1 MSVQSLLSFALTV
14 PEIEAGRRF
23 YTTFGLAPVER
34 GNALAFR
41 CDGRD
46 QDQVLLVEGRKK
58 RLNHLR
64 FGSDEA
70 GLGAIRSRAAAGGL
84 REIDA
89 PHNDFGGGMWLRD
102 PDGNALNM
110 REEAAQAWRGA
121 APFVINNPG
130 HTERRGRGCP
140 GRHAVRPVRL
150 GHVLLQTPDLD
161 RMISFYT
168 EVLGLRVTDSVP
180 GLIAFMHLPVGGDHH
195 VVALLHNARPGFHH
209 ASFEVDSPDEIGLG
223 AQTVLEAG
231 YKNGWGFGRHVLGSN
246 FFHYLRDPWM
256 SMAEYFCDIDQI
268 PGDGSWRAETHPA
281 EDALYRWGPKVP
293 EEFDRNFEPE

>member
-102 PDGNALNM
+102 PDGNALNV

-121 APFVINNPG
+121 APFVA
-130 HTERRGRGCP
+130 RRDTSGGGCALP
-140 GRHAVRPVRL
+140 LGPQGAGGIRPQFR
-150 GHVLLQTPDLD
+150 
-161 RMISFYT
+161 
-168 EVLGLRVTDSVP
+168 
-180 GLIAFMHLPVGGDHH
+180 
-195 VVALLHNARPGFHH
+195 
-209 ASFEVDSPDEIGLG
+209 
-223 AQTVLEAG
+223 AG
-231 YKNGWGFGRHVLGSN
+231 MTQV
-246 FFHYLRDPWM
+246 
-256 SMAEYFCDIDQI
+256 
-268 PGDGSWRAETHPA
+268 
-281 EDALYRWGPKVP
+281 
-293 EEFDRNFEPE
+293 